1 MLAHKTY
8 KNKIICQPQ
17 CLYRLG
23 PEERQTE
30 KRKQANGN
38 NQQEQEP
45 QAATLT
51 SFIPLPLAGL
61 FLAFLVDQV
70 IQGVIFVKDVVM
82 AIMHGRL
89 LLLDELIQRFPGCR
103 LITLAILYFPD
114 REFLT

>member
-45 QAATLT
+45 QA
-51 SFIPLPLAGL
+51 PP
-61 FLAFLVDQV
+61 
-70 IQGVIFVKDVVM
+70 
-82 AIMHGRL
+82 L
-89 LLLDELIQRFPGCR
+89 LLLSPADCWPLPAFFRTSQRLTLVKPIPGPH
-103 LITLAILYFPD
+103 YPF
-114 REFLT
+114 